1 LKQALLILSICIIA
15 YVIKFDLEEGTLPL
29 SDFYEEEACDREEEI
44 HYVQTKVAV
53 GDTINSIFATVTTEV
68 PFPFIERLTVFY
80 QMNAHLQ
87 NQPLVQG
94 DTIKVPIKKYSKC
107 KN

>member
-1 LKQALLILSICIIA
+1 MKQALLILSICIIA

-29 SDFYEEEACDREEEI
+29 SDFYEETTCDREEEI
-44 HYVQTKVAV
+44 YYVQTKVAV
-53 GDTINSIFATVTTEV
+53 GDTINTIFATVTTEA

-94 DTIKVPIKKYSKC
+94 DSIKVPIKKYSEC